1 MVYNDLNPALYALF
15 TALKDRTLFQRFLEQ
30 LERQD
35 YTQTTFEAA
44 VVYLRLHN
52 DVPCSDE
59 DTVALACAKYQ
70 AICMSFNA
78 TQGSYRTPTPTIL
91 AAYDNRLRTL
101 LAVHERLVDYNI
113 QVTNGDALHWMETAS
128 AGDVIFLDVPYLY
141 GEQEERRVKGPAYGA
156 FDWDRATH
164 EKFLAYAEKTTAKV
178 LICGYSST
186 LYDERLSASR
196 WRKID
201 LGSVAKSS
209 ARIQRGQ
216 TKSRAHEIIWLNYDP
231 DV

>member
-15 TALKDRTLFQRFLEQ
+15 TVLKDRTLFQRFLEQ
-30 LERQD
+30 LERKD

-44 VVYLRLHN
+44 AVYLRLHN
-52 DVPCSDE
+52 DVPDSDE
-59 DTVALACAKYQ
+59 DAVALACAKYQ

-78 TQGSYRTPTPTIL
+78 TQASYRTPTPDIL

-101 LAVHERLVDYNI
+101 LTVHERLEDYNI
-113 QVTNGDALHWMETAS
+113 QVTNEDALRWMETAS
-128 AGDVIFLDVPYLY
+128 ASDVIFLDVPYLY

-164 EKFLAYAEKTTAKV
+164 EKFLAYAEKTAAKV
-178 LICGYSST
+178 LICGYGST
-186 LYDERLSASR
+186 LYDERLAAPR

-209 ARIQRGQ
+209 AHTQQGQ
-216 TKSRAHEIIWLNYDP
+216 TKARAHEIIWLNYDP

>member
-1 MVYNDLNPALYALF
+1 
-15 TALKDRTLFQRFLEQ
+15 
-30 LERQD
+30 
-35 YTQTTFEAA
+35 
-44 VVYLRLHN
+44 
-52 DVPCSDE
+52 
-59 DTVALACAKYQ
+59 
-70 AICMSFNA
+70 MSFNA
-78 TQGSYRTPTPTIL
+78 TQASYRTPTPTIL

-164 EKFLAYAEKTTAKV
+164 ERFLAHAEKTAAKV

-186 LYDERLSASR
+186 LYDERLAAPR

-209 ARIQRGQ
+209 ARTRQGQ